1 MPRPLRYL
9 MIWLCCTALTV
20 TAAFLAVR
28 FVVHSTAP
36 LPPTAHALP
45 TVFSTPSPTPG
56 LLIPATS
63 APSTPLTP
71 TPRKTPTVTPST
83 KPPTTRPP
91 TTAPVNGRNTSNT
104 CKGGVGVHSMQSVG
118 GRVTFNMG
126 ADAICLVSAVPPPG
140 FTTSTDQDA
149 PDTLTVTFSSANHR
163 SETTGTIHPQPQAVT
178 REVSW

>member
-1 MPRPLRYL
+1 MPRSLRYL

-28 FVVHSTAP
+28 FVVHSTAA

-45 TVFSTPSPTPG
+45 TVFTTPTPTPG
-56 LLIPATS
+56 LIGPATS
-63 APSTPLTP
+63 APNAS
-71 TPRKTPTVTPST
+71 PS
-83 KPPTTRPP
+83 PTTPPAPSPRATTARP
-91 TTAPVNGRNTSNT
+91 TTPVPAAVQGAGYT
-104 CKGGVGVHSMQSVG
+104 CRGGAGVHTMQSMG
-118 GRVTFNMG
+118 GQVTFNMG
-126 ADAICLVSAVPPPG
+126 ADAICLVSAVPAPG
-140 FTTSTDQDA
+140 FTTSTAQSA

>member
-36 LPPTAHALP
+36 LPPTARALP
-45 TVFSTPSPTPG
+45 TVFSTPTSPPG
-56 LLIPATS
+56 PLVPATS
-63 APSTPLTP
+63 APRTPPAP
-71 TPRKTPTVTPST
+71 TRKTPTVTPST
-83 KPPTTRPP
+83 KAPTTRPP
-91 TTAPVNGRNTSNT
+91 TTAATTGGHTSSS
-104 CKGGVGVHSMQSVG
+104 CRGGAGVHSMQSVG

-126 ADAICLVSAVPPPG
+126 ADAICLVSAVPAPG

-149 PDTLTVTFSSANHR
+149 PDTLTVTFLSATHR